1 MRSDPHIH
9 KPSLE
14 ISGTRELSGL
24 AVISRK
30 KCPWLDRI
38 ECSKKKV
45 EYGWN
50 SKTRY
55 MEYPAIEGNFAL
67 IAKAP
72 KDMVLVLEYQTK
84 R

>member
-1 MRSDPHIH
+1 
-9 KPSLE
+9 
-14 ISGTRELSGL
+14 
-24 AVISRK
+24 
-30 KCPWLDRI
+30 
-38 ECSKKKV
+38 V